1 MPRSPLLALVRSAAA
16 RVVAATS
23 AKTTTA
29 SRGHA
34 LHPLPEYLAP
44 LVVPSRSYS
53 LTNVSLLDLILRHNV
68 VTHACAVCVSCVH
81 AFKLK

>member
-29 SRGHA
+29 SR

-44 LVVPSRSYS
+44 PFVPSRSYS